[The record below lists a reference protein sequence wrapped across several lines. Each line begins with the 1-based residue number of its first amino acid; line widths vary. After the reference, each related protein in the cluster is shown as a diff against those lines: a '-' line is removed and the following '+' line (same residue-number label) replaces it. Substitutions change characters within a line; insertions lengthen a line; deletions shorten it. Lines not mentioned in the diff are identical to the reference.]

1 MKYTVRE
8 CIKLSVVNQFTG
20 FEEWNSTNLY
30 FYKPDEWIQGYNNFI
45 NSCFVG
51 SYQDPTNIE
60 PMMQDLDLGSG
71 PPSNYSMDH
80 NLPDLGPPTA
90 DLNLDGLPPAD
101 NSGLAFFDTDL

>member
-1 MKYTVRE
+1 
-8 CIKLSVVNQFTG
+8 
-20 FEEWNSTNLY
+20 
-30 FYKPDEWIQGYNNFI
+30 
-45 NSCFVG
+45 
-51 SYQDPTNIE
+51 
-60 PMMQDLDLGSG
+60 MMQDLDLGSG